1 MKNFYGALG
10 TNVNS
15 VLNVYLDI
23 DTSDP
28 FAAVD
33 RLPTVALATAKLHK
47 AFDLLLTPAVRI
59 MSVVEPKKA
68 ETVLKNH
75 LKRHELLSDD
85 SQVCWTVGYSS
96 FEGRGLFATRD
107 IEAGELIFVDNA
119 LLLSPR
125 NSEKYLP
132 LCKHMDHECEYLRK
146 LEPTCGTT
154 WSMDLLRALLA
165 VRAISLDDEQ
175 RDVLAIFQCH
185 QNLNNDCEVTLLRSN
200 VKNAPKVKEID
211 FMMMVSGI
219 FNTNSF
225 ETIVVQDK
233 DHYTSLRGL
242 YPMGALLNHACVPNT
257 RHHYDSQQQL
267 YVIAVRPI
275 SAGEEITMTYIDLF
289 WDTILRR
296 QVLSITKNFF
306 CRCSRCSDPAEHGSL
321 LNALYCAGDYC
332 SGILLP
338 CDPLNNESA
347 WMCNSCRTIIKSR
360 QIHSIR
366 SGLSSILKENI
377 VKHPREILKFLQKE
391 LSILIPPSNYL
402 MADIKYSIISYFGK
416 TEDLLWEDLTDAE
429 LAIKS
434 SFCTD
439 LLSILNILGCGQCR
453 KRGLLL
459 YELYCTTKEQLRR
472 FQGRNDFK
480 EERLMLFKTMNI
492 EDNESL
498 LNEVINIFQN
508 DVVATTF
515 LNDNC

>member
-68 ETVLKNH
+68 EIVLKNH

-132 LCKHMDHECEYLRK
+132 LCVSCYKNECPLFPCDRGCGLPICSQICEDSKKHMDHECEYLRK

-296 QVLSITKNFF
+296 QVLNITKNFF
-306 CRCSRCSDPAEHGSL
+306 CRCSRCSDPTEHGSL

-347 WMCNSCRTIIKSR
+347 WMCNRCRTIIKSR

-377 VKHPREILKFLQKE
+377 AKHPREILKFLQKE

-453 KRGLLL
+453 KRGSEA
-459 YELYCTTKEQLRR
+459 YFSMNCTVPPK
-472 FQGRNDFK
+472 NNYDAFK
-480 EERLMLFKTMNI
+480 EETILKKKG
-492 EDNESL
+492 
-498 LNEVINIFQN
+498 
-508 DVVATTF
+508 
-515 LNDNC
+515 